1 MNKKLTHFTIFG
13 NKDPMSINNATIQN
27 VNIFENV
34 GINNLGSKVV
44 CFEFQ
49 SIPDLFDDS
58 LALNY

>member
-1 MNKKLTHFTIFG
+1 
-13 NKDPMSINNATIQN
+13 MSINNATIQN